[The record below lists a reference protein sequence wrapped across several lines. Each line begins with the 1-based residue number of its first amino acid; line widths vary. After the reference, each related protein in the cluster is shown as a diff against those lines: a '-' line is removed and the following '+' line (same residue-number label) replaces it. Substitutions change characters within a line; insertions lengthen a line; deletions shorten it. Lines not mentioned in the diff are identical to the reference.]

1 MLPKGRGKRQ
11 IMKHIDEFTIHRFR
25 GMREAK
31 LEALGQINL
40 LVGGNN
46 SGKTSVLE
54 AISLFCDPLNRRN
67 WSNVASAR
75 ETGSLRSNLSIS
87 LNDRLLWLFP
97 HDGLYPREDLFPHD
111 KLFPQEDRAELS
123 LSASGSFPAKNV
135 MARHEK
141 FSEVIKERIP
151 GYVVGE
157 DMGLRDDSSYVE
169 REVEGMRI
177 EANVSLRNDANAVPE
192 ELLTKTFKFPDYG
205 VLPRESEGTRE
216 IRSLPVRSINGC
228 SHRSS
233 GVSSALW
240 TDVIYDDAKL
250 QTIKL
255 LQLFDPDIQDVDIV
269 APGELAPSISVKHKK
284 LGRAPLSAFGD
295 GLRRVFTL
303 ASAIP
308 GAKDG
313 LLLIDELEIAVHT
326 RMLEKTFNWLID
338 FCCQYNVQLFATTHS
353 LEAVD
358 AIIDACK
365 DKEIDLVGYRLQKS
379 DAQTTTKRFD
389 KKYLEQL
396 REELGV
402 DLRW

>member
-1 MLPKGRGKRQ
+1 MR
-11 IMKHIDEFTIHRFR
+11 HIDEFTIHRFR

-31 LEALGQINL
+31 FETLGQINL

-54 AISLFCDPLNRRN
+54 ALSVFCDPLNPSR

-75 ETGSLRSNLSIS
+75 ETREISSLSSRFSLSLS
-87 LNDRLLWLFP
+87 DRLLWLFP
-97 HDGLYPREDLFPHD
+97 QEGLFPE
-111 KLFPQEDRAELS
+111 KSLFPQDELFPRSGNFDAELL
-123 LSASGSFPAKNV
+123 LSASGAYPLKNV
-135 MARHEK
+135 SARIEK

-151 GYVVGE
+151 RYAVEE
-157 DMGLRDDSSYVE
+157 DIGGRDDSSYEERE
-169 REVEGMRI
+169 REVEGVKI
-177 EANVSLRNDANAVPE
+177 EVGVSLKKNDNNLPE
-192 ELLTKTFKFPDYG
+192 ELLTATFKFPDYG
-205 VLPRESEGTRE
+205 VLPRGNTRE
-216 IRSLPVRSINGC
+216 ISPLPVRSIHGC

-233 GVSSALW
+233 GVSSVLW
-240 TDVIYDDAKL
+240 TGVIYADAKL
-250 QTIKL
+250 QTVKL
-255 LQLFDPDIQDVDIV
+255 LQLFDPDIQDVDIILPRER
-269 APGELAPSISVKHKK
+269 ASISIKHKK

-326 RMLEKTFNWLID
+326 RMLEKTFNWLVE
-338 FCCQYNVQLFATTHS
+338 FCCQYDVQLFATTHS

-365 DKEIDLVGYRLQKS
+365 DKDIDLVAYRLQQG
-379 DAQTTTKRFD
+379 DTQTTTKRFD
-389 KKYLEQL
+389 KKYLKQL